1 MKALRSYSDIHDF
14 FHRFPNA
21 VPLHRQKQFAV
32 PLNKLPHNN
41 DCGQYFNYIF
51 NFKTGEMELLSKRFV
66 ELSGYEE
73 RFFKQGFKAWQELIY
88 QKDRIAVLKSVSVH
102 TESLLK
108 IGSEHIND
116 YADNSAFRIR
126 TKTGSLLTL
135 LRQRIYTVLDEAGNF
150 LYEAGMFID
159 ITPFRSDGNVRL
171 AIHAP
176 GGALFLEY
184 YPKEDAV
191 PLISPI
197 RKTVNNLESLSLQ
210 SNSKFLHH
218 VLKILSA
225 TYHDAEFQVTDFSK
239 QLNLSRSQFYR
250 QLEKHAGVSPNRLL
264 KIYRLQKSLEH
275 LAQQEMSIAEVA
287 WKVGFNNPGWFSKC
301 FFEEFDCTPSDYRN
315 LME

>member
-1 MKALRSYSDIHDF
+1 MKLLQSFSGASDY
-14 FHRFPNA
+14 FHRHA
-21 VPLHRQKQFAV
+21 DDLLQDHTQK
-32 PLNKLPHNN
+32 PSIPYDKLPCDNN
-41 DCGQYFNYIF
+41 SGLYFNYIF
-51 NFKTGEMELLSKRFV
+51 DFKTGEMVFLNERFLELT
-66 ELSGYEE
+66 GYE
-73 RFFKQGFKAWQELIY
+73 RTFFKRGLGSWQEIIY
-88 QKDRIAVLKSVSVH
+88 PKDWTSVLKSVSVH
-102 TESLLK
+102 TEAMLK
-108 IGSEHIND
+108 IEKDQINK
-116 YADNSAFRIR
+116 YSDNSTFRITTR
-126 TKTGSLLTL
+126 FGKLITL
-135 LRQRIYTVLDEAGNF
+135 LRQRLCLILDKAGNF
-150 LYEAGMFID
+150 QYEAGMFID

-176 GGALFLEY
+176 DGTLYLEY

-225 TYHDAEFQVTDFSK
+225 RHHDAEFQVTDFSK

-301 FFEEFDCTPSDYRN
+301 FFEEFDCKPSDYRN
-315 LME
+315 LMD